1 MIEEVE
7 EILKLHPYLPKP
19 KFVYLVEEPVMLI
32 ADHVVAYVRGAT
44 PKDNKDVIVLTPLA
58 SHSTVV
64 HEIIHTLGGGEIS
77 ATILGNVLARFREIF
92 PPMIKRDVKY
102 EFVGKVHPKISV
114 YKKVD

>member
-58 SHSTVV
+58 SHATVV
-64 HEIIHTLGGGEIS
+64 HEIIHTLGGGNIS
-77 ATILGNVLARFREIF
+77 NNIRKRV
-92 PPMIKRDVKY
+92 IK
-102 EFVGKVHPKISV
+102 I
-114 YKKVD
+114 